1 MDKKLN
7 YNNLIQITI
16 KKIKQLFFCSVFA
29 LLSVS
34 IAFGQNE
41 TPNLPIDSSS
51 GKITY
56 SEVVMLKDSISKD
69 ELFSR
74 AKISLA
80 YLFKDS
86 KSVIQN
92 EDKESGIIIGKGTM
106 SVIYRSAG
114 TVFDAGYIHYTLTIA
129 MKQSKYKYVITDFY
143 HDGTGSKLPSGG
155 AMENPKPKMWYQKQW
170 DNAKSKMDSDI
181 RNLIEALK
189 TKMNNPTPKNDNW

>member
-1 MDKKLN
+1 M
-7 YNNLIQITI
+7 
-16 KKIKQLFFCSVFA
+16 KKIRQLFFCITFI

-41 TPNLPIDSSS
+41 TPKLPIDSSS

-56 SEVVMLKDSISKD
+56 TEVVTLKDSVSKD

-74 AKISLA
+74 AKISLT
-80 YLFKDS
+80 YLFNDS

-106 SVIYRSAG
+106 SVIYKSLG

-155 AMENPKPKMWYQKQW
+155 AMETPKPKMWSQKQW
-170 DNAKSKMDSDI
+170 DNAKSNMDSDI
-181 RNLIEALK
+181 KNLIESLK
-189 TKMNNPTPKNDNW
+189 TEMNKPTPKSDNW